1 MTQPSPT
8 TPADPPSDT
17 STDTSIDASTDTSV
31 SESVEVSADGQ
42 EETRGQV
49 KKQMLMETTE
59 EANAEAADVALAAVD
74 ELAELSGKVEELQQE
89 VNDLQEQVLRRAAEF
104 RNYRRRTE
112 SELGQTS
119 RRGREEVV
127 LALLDVFDDL
137 RRSLGAAS
145 QAAQVEETGPA
156 FNALNDGVQL
166 VFKKFT
172 DALASFGVEPIQ
184 SVGQPFDEELHD
196 AMMQQ
201 PAPDSETPSG
211 TVLAEIQPGYRMGD
225 RILRHAQV
233 VVAQ

>member
-1 MTQPSPT
+1 MSQSSPS
-8 TPADPPSDT
+8 TPSGTLP
-17 STDTSIDASTDTSV
+17 DTSIDAPFDPQ
-31 SESVEVSADGQ
+31 G
-42 EETRGQV
+42 ETRDQV
-49 KKQMLMETTE
+49 KKQMQIETNE

-74 ELAELSGKVEELQQE
+74 ELAELSGNVEELQQE
-89 VNDLQEQVLRRAAEF
+89 VKDLQEQVLRRAAEF
-104 RNYRRRTE
+104 QNYRRRTE
-112 SELGQTS
+112 SELSQTS
-119 RRGREEVV
+119 RRGREEVI

-137 RRSLGAAS
+137 RRSLDAAG

-156 FNALNDGVQL
+156 FNAFNDGVQL

-172 DALASFGVEPIQ
+172 DALASFGVEPIK
-184 SVGQPFDEELHD
+184 SVGRPFNEELHE

>member
-1 MTQPSPT
+1 MPKPPPFMPPGT
-8 TPADPPSDT
+8 PSDT
-17 STDTSIDASTDTSV
+17 TNEAPTDAPIDAPVDP
-31 SESVEVSADGQ
+31 Q
-42 EETRGQV
+42 EEARD
-49 KKQMLMETTE
+49 QMLQQMQMETNE

-74 ELAELSGKVEELQQE
+74 ELAEISGNMEELQQE
-89 VNDLQEQVLRRAAEF
+89 VKDLQEQVLRRAAEF

-119 RRGREEVV
+119 RRGREEVI

-172 DALASFGVEPIQ
+172 DALASFGIEAIE
-184 SVGQPFDEELHD
+184 SVGQPFDEELHE

-211 TVLAEIQPGYRMGD
+211 TVLAEIQPGYRIAD

>member
-8 TPADPPSDT
+8 TPPGTPADT
-17 STDTSIDASTDTSV
+17 STDTSTDARTD
-31 SESVEVSADGQ
+31 AQ
-42 EETRGQV
+42 EETQGQV
-49 KKQMLMETTE
+49 KQQMQTETNT
-59 EANAEAADVALAAVD
+59 EAAEVALPTADELAKPSGDVD
-74 ELAELSGKVEELQQE
+74 ELQKE
-89 VNDLQEQVLRRAAEF
+89 VKDLNEQVLRRAAEF
-104 RNYRRRTE
+104 QNYRRRTD
-112 SELGQTS
+112 SELTQTA
-119 RRGREEVV
+119 RRGREEVIM
-127 LALLDVFDDL
+127 ALLDVFDDL
-137 RRSLGAAS
+137 RRSLGAAG
-145 QAAQVEETGPA
+145 QAAQVEQTGPA

-172 DALASFGVEPIQ
+172 DALVSFGVEPIQ

>member
-1 MTQPSPT
+1 MPQPSPT
-8 TPADPPSDT
+8 TPPGPPAET
-17 STDTSIDASTDTSV
+17 SMDAPIDAP
-31 SESVEVSADGQ
+31 ADAPADDQ
-42 EETRGQV
+42 EETRNQV
-49 KKQMLMETTE
+49 KQQMQMETNE

-74 ELAELSGKVEELQQE
+74 ELAQLSGNVEELQQE
-89 VNDLQEQVLRRAAEF
+89 VKDLQEQVLRRAAEF
-104 RNYRRRTE
+104 QNYRRRTE
-112 SELGQTS
+112 SELTRTVQY
-119 RRGREEVV
+119 GREEVV

-137 RRSLGAAS
+137 RRSLGAAG
-145 QAAQVEETGPA
+145 QAAQVEQTGPA
-156 FNALNDGVQL
+156 FNALNEGGQL
-166 VFKKFT
+166 VFQKFT

-196 AMMQQ
+196 AVMQQ